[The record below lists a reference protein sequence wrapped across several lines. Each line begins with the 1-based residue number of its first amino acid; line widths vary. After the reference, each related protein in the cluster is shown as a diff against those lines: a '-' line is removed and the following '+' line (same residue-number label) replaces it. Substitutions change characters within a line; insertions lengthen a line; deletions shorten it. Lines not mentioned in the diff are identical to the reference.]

1 MSLLEKVNEH
11 FSNSIQTKI
20 NTADLLPNKITKA
33 AEILI
38 NSLLDGKKV
47 LTCGNGGS
55 CGDAQHFSSE
65 LLNRYNQERPALPA
79 IALCADAPT
88 ITAIAND
95 YSYQDIF
102 SKQIEALGQ
111 AGDVLF
117 AITTSG
123 NSANILNAVRVA
135 HDKNLKVIALT
146 GKNGGDLAG
155 VLDAELDVEI
165 RVPSDITAHIQ
176 ESHITIIHC
185 LCELIDYQLFS

>member
-20 NTADLLPNKITKA
+20 NTADLLPGKITVA
-33 AEILI
+33 AEMLI
-38 NSLLDGKKV
+38 SCLLDGKKI
-47 LTCGNGGS
+47 LSCGNGGS
-55 CGDAQHFSSE
+55 CSDAQHFSSE
-65 LLNRYNQERPALPA
+65 LLNRYSQERPALPA
-79 IALCADAPT
+79 IALTADTPT

-95 YSYQDIF
+95 YSYQEVF

-111 AGDVLF
+111 AGDVLL

-123 NSANILNAVRVA
+123 NSINILNAVKTA
-135 HDKNLKVIALT
+135 YSKGLKVIALT
-146 GKNGGDLAG
+146 GKDGGDIAG
-155 VLDAELDVEI
+155 ILDADQSVEI
-165 RVPSDITAHIQ
+165 RVPSDTTAYIQ

>member
-1 MSLLEKVNEH
+1 MSLLDKINEH
-11 FSNSIQTKI
+11 FTNSIQTKI
-20 NTADLLPNKITKA
+20 NTADMLTGKISYA

-38 NSLLDGKKV
+38 ACFLDGKKI

-65 LLNRYNQERPALPA
+65 LLNRYSQERPALPA
-79 IALCADAPT
+79 IALTADTPT

-95 YSYQDIF
+95 YSYQEVF

-123 NSANILNAVRVA
+123 NSINILNAVQVA
-135 HDKNLKVIALT
+135 HSKGMKIIALT
-146 GKNGGDLAG
+146 GKSGGDLVG
-155 VLDAELDVEI
+155 VLNPNNDCEI
-165 RVPSDITAHIQ
+165 RVPSDVTAYIQ

>member
-1 MSLLEKVNEH
+1 MSLLDKINEH
-11 FSNSIQTKI
+11 FTNSIQTKI
-20 NTADLLPNKITKA
+20 NTADMLSAKISFA

-38 NSLLDGKKV
+38 ACLLDGKKI

-79 IALCADAPT
+79 IALTADTPT

-95 YSYQDIF
+95 YSYQDVF

-123 NSANILNAVRVA
+123 NSANIIKAVQVA
-135 HDKNLKVIALT
+135 QSKGMRVIALT
-146 GKNGGDLAG
+146 GKSGGDIAG
-155 VLDAELDVEI
+155 VLNHDQDCEI
-165 RVPSDITAHIQ
+165 RVPSEVTAYIQ